1 MIHTEPFDG
10 NTLRKIGGQITR
22 GDADGDVWKDYECV
36 SLQVRVGKTSASW
49 SFKTRD
55 NQVKIA
61 DFHAFTKDD
70 VQTLRD
76 LVLQAKALEKEGR
89 AVAPLFAEFVASRS
103 VVEAKAKADVAD
115 GRGMLWEDARDLYL
129 AWLKD
134 NRSKDTYRTY
144 RSALGAA
151 RKSQLAECFDPIA
164 GRPLASITTA
174 DLAMVRNR
182 INNRGKSGH
191 AKGRSIRQ
199 ADLTVAALKSAWL
212 HFVNEPEVFG
222 IGIANVVTDD
232 LRKVR
237 DRVARVESS
246 SGNTERGM
254 NQLELGMF
262 FEEIGSCR
270 NEMSR
275 LVLSLQL
282 LLGQRRLDVCSA
294 INESFVD
301 HPVYGMVWRLEDKTH
316 AWRVLPLPPLA
327 QEIVRK
333 AREDYAR
340 YRSRY
345 LFPKNR
351 KQKKSDA
358 NVDGHISERT
368 PSKMMELM
376 FEPGGAFADSLINW
390 STHTLRKGF
399 ITHMTPRIH
408 KYSVGDRALTKD
420 DIQMITHH
428 DEGRETTASLVY
440 DQNEYLDVKLAI
452 LTEWQNYVLE
462 GLGLWHQEREAQGRP
477 LAA

>member
-22 GDADGDVWKDYECV
+22 GNANGDVWKDYECV
-36 SLQVRVGKTSASW
+36 SLQVRIGKTSASW

-61 DFHAFTKDD
+61 DFHVFTKDD
-70 VQTLRD
+70 IPALRE

-89 AVAPLFAEFVASRS
+89 EVAPLFAEFVSSRS
-103 VVEAKAKADVAD
+103 VPEARAKADVID
-115 GRGMLWEDARDLYL
+115 GIGMIWEDARDHFID
-129 AWLKD
+129 WLKL
-134 NRSKDTYRTY
+134 NRSKDTHRTY

-151 RKSQLAECFDPIA
+151 HNSKLADCFSPLN
-164 GRPLASITTA
+164 GRPVAAITTGQ
-174 DLAMVRNR
+174 LAMVRNR
-182 INNRGKSGH
+182 INKRGIAGD

-212 HFVNEPEVFG
+212 HFVNNPEVFG
-222 IGIANVVTDD
+222 EVSDVVTTSF
-232 LRKVR
+232 RKVR
-237 DRVARVESS
+237 DREERPESS
-246 SGNTERGM
+246 SGATERGM

-262 FEEIGSCR
+262 FEELGGIR

-294 INESFVD
+294 IRESFVEHKD
-301 HPVYGMVWRLEDKTH
+301 YGVVWRLEDKVH

-333 AREDYAR
+333 AQADYAH

-358 NVDGHISERT
+358 NVDSHISERT

-376 FEPGGAFADSLINW
+376 RVGDGPFADSQIDP
-390 STHTLRKGF
+390 STHDLRKAF
-399 ITHMTPRIH
+399 VTHMTPRIH
-408 KYSVGDRALTKD
+408 NYAVGGRSLTTV
-420 DIQMITHH
+420 DIEMITHS
-428 DEGRETTASLVY
+428 DEGRENTASLVY
-440 DQNEYLDVKLAI
+440 DKNEYLDVKLAI
-452 LTEWQNYVLE
+452 LTEWEQYVVD
-462 GLGLWHQEREAQGRP
+462 GLGLWHDAKATRTQK

>member
-10 NTLRKIGGQITR
+10 NTLRKIGGQVTR

-49 SFKTRD
+49 SYKTRD

-61 DFHAFTKDD
+61 DFHAFSKDD
-70 VQTLRD
+70 VPVLRD
-76 LVLQAKALEKEGR
+76 LVLQAKKLEKEGR
-89 AVAPLFAEFVASRS
+89 AVAPMFAEFVASRS
-103 VVEAKAKADVAD
+103 VPEAKAKADVAD
-115 GRGMLWEDARDLYL
+115 GLGMLWEQARELYL
-129 AWLKD
+129 VWLKE

-151 RKSQLAECFDPIA
+151 RKSTLAPCFAPIA
-164 GRPLASITTA
+164 GRPLATISTA

-182 INNRGKSGH
+182 INNRGKSGE

-222 IGIANVVTDD
+222 LGISNVATED

-237 DRVARVESS
+237 DRVERVESS
-246 SGNTERGM
+246 SGASERGM
-254 NQLELGMF
+254 NQCELGMF
-262 FEEIGSCR
+262 FEELGSVR
-270 NEMSR
+270 NPMSR

-294 INESFVD
+294 IEESFVD
-301 HPVYGMVWRLEDKTH
+301 HPEYGMVWRLEDKTH

-333 AREDYAR
+333 ARDDYRR

-351 KQKKSDA
+351 RQKKSDA
-358 NVDGHISERT
+358 NIDGHISERT

-376 FEPGGAFADSLINW
+376 RVGDGPFVGSLIDP
-390 STHTLRKGF
+390 STHDLRKAF
-399 ITHMTPRIH
+399 ITYLTPRIH
-408 KYSVGDRALTKD
+408 NYSVGGRPLTKD
-420 DIQMITHH
+420 DIQMITHS

-440 DQNEYLDVKLAI
+440 DKNEYLDVKLAI
-452 LTEWQNYVLE
+452 LTEWEEYVVE
-462 GLGLWHQEREAQGRP
+462 GLGMWEELKASR
-477 LAA
+477 LLKTAA